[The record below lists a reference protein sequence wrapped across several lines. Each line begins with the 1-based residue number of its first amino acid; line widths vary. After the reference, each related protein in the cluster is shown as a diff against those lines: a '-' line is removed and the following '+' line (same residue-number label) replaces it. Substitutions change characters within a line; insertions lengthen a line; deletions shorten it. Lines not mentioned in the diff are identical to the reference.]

1 MKNNFPAPVLYS
13 LGILIL
19 IGMIYTIF
27 PAFSKENE
35 DISTEP
41 KEKVLVSI
49 SSEDRLPQQIR
60 AIYLHDNFH
69 FAGEKIPLEDEDV
82 RERLERELTVN
93 SYFHSSTILNIKRSQ
108 RFFPLIEEILKEY
121 DIPED
126 FKYVAV
132 VESNLDNVT
141 SPAGARGFWQLMPAV
156 AKSYGLTINN
166 EIDERYNLEKA
177 TVAAA
182 KLILDYKKKF
192 ETWTNAAGAYN
203 IGEGNFR
210 REMGLQKEDD
220 YFNMNFGSETNR
232 YVFRILALKEI
243 LANPEIFGFDIGPQD
258 RYRPYEEKTTLVT
271 VTESIKSLADFAH
284 KHGMSYRDLKVYN
297 PWLLTSHLTVG
308 KDQSYELA
316 VLKK

>member
-19 IGMIYTIF
+19 IGMVYTVY
-27 PAFSKENE
+27 PAFSKEN
-35 DISTEP
+35 
-41 KEKVLVSI
+41 KENNAAANDKILI
-49 SSEDRLPQQIR
+49 PLPAEDRLPQQIR
-60 AIYLHDNFH
+60 SIYLHDNFN
-69 FAGEKIPLEDEDV
+69 FAGEEIPLEDDDV

-93 SYFHSSTILNIKRSQ
+93 SYFHSSTILNIKKSQ
-108 RFFPLIEEILKEY
+108 RFFPLMEEILKEY

-210 REMGLQKEDD
+210 REMGIQKESN

-243 LANPEIFGFDIGPQD
+243 LAQPEMFGFDISPQD
-258 RYRPYEEKTTLVT
+258 RYRPYEEKTTKVT

-284 KHGMSYRDLKVYN
+284 QHGMSYRDLKVYN

-308 KDQSYELA
+308 QGQSYELA
-316 VLKK
+316 VLK

>member
-19 IGMIYTIF
+19 IGMIYTIY
-27 PAFSKENE
+27 PAFSKESNE
-35 DISTEP
+35 DNAAANSKILIP
-41 KEKVLVSI
+41 LPA
-49 SSEDRLPQQIR
+49 EDRLPQQIR
-60 AIYLHDNFH
+60 SIYLHDNFN
-69 FAGEKIPLEDEDV
+69 FAGEEIPLDDDDV

-108 RFFPLIEEILKEY
+108 RFFPLMEEILEEY
-121 DIPED
+121 EIPED

-192 ETWTNAAGAYN
+192 ETWTNAAAAYN

-210 REMGLQKEDD
+210 REMGIQKESD

-243 LANPEIFGFDIGPQD
+243 LAQPEMFGFDIGPQD
-258 RYRPYEEKTTLVT
+258 RYRPYEEKTTKVT
-271 VTESIKSLADFAH
+271 VTESIQSLADFAH
-284 KHGMSYRDLKVYN
+284 EHGMSYRDLKVYN

-308 KDQSYELA
+308 KGQSYELA
-316 VLKK
+316 VLK